1 MIAVLHNLNL
11 CLMTEI
17 SRIFFVIVLR
27 KCLIVI
33 IVLTIKC
40 NFLFISFDVV
50 EKHDLNSLTY
60 LANTSIL

>member
-17 SRIFFVIVLR
+17 SRIFFVIVIR

-33 IVLTIKC
+33 IVLTC